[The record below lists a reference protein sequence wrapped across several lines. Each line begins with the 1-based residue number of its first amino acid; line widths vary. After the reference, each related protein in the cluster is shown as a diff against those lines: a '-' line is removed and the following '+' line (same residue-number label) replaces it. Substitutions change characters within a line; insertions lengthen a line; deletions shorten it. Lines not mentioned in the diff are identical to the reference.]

1 MGEALSSVRR
11 ILVVKRTSI
20 GDVVQTIPA
29 VAALAERFP
38 GAGIDWLCGGAAA
51 PIVRQLPI
59 VARVLDDVDDAF
71 YDLALDFQ
79 GRFASSW
86 ATRRARAALRV
97 GRGPWPWLDRRV
109 PKFDHERTPHA
120 IQNTARLLEAI
131 GMSVGDASAAGER
144 LFARLRPAML
154 CRGRELARE
163 LGLAAFE
170 AWFPRT
176 RWRSKDL
183 PLERLKAE
191 APRGRVVL
199 LGDAALARFSSPGVV
214 NLAGR
219 LGLVDSVALALAA
232 DRVLAADT
240 GPAHLASLLGARI
253 VGLFGPTRATRSGF
267 RGPFAVNVESSCRGC
282 YFRYCPRARACMRE
296 AEIRAGEV
304 PACA

>member
-1 MGEALSSVRR
+1 MREALSSVRR
-11 ILVVKRTSI
+11 ILVVKLTSI
-20 GDVVQTIPA
+20 GDVAQTIPS

-38 GAGIDWLCGGAAA
+38 GAEIDWLCGGAAA
-51 PIVRQLPI
+51 PIVRELPI
-59 VARVLDDVDDAF
+59 VTRVIDEVDETR

-79 GRFASSW
+79 GRFASAW

-120 IQNTARLLEAI
+120 IRNTARLLEAI
-131 GMSVGDASAAGER
+131 GMSVDDASAAGER
-144 LFARLRPAML
+144 LFARLRPSML
-154 CRGRELARE
+154 RRGRERARE
-163 LGLAAFE
+163 LGLEAFE

-183 PLERLKAE
+183 PLERLSAG
-191 APRGRVVL
+191 APHGNVVL
-199 LGDAALARFSSPGVV
+199 LGDAALARFSSPGVL

-219 LGLVDSVALALAA
+219 LGLVESVALALAA
-232 DRVLAADT
+232 ERVLAADT
-240 GPAHLASLLGARI
+240 GPAHLASLLGARV
-253 VGLFGPTRATRSGF
+253 VGLFGPTRARRSGF

-296 AEIRAGEV
+296 AALRAEEI